1 VEVEPPLG
9 RERHGLKKEIHE
21 HGLPTPD
28 RAVQVDTPRGHDAR
42 KKQAGEQPR
51 LGRTIAGELSRK
63 LVETPRR
70 SALRLVGLELGERKP
85 ALVLL
90 DYLTLHSRPRR
101 LIEAGRH

>member
-1 VEVEPPLG
+1 MQINAPRRRDAG
-9 RERHGLKKEIHE
+9 KEQ
-21 HGLPTPD
+21 P
-28 RAVQVDTPRGHDAR
+28 
-42 KKQAGEQPR
+42 GEQPR
-51 LGRTIAGELSRK
+51 LRRTKARKLSRK

-70 SALRLVGLELGERKP
+70 SALRLVGLELSERKP